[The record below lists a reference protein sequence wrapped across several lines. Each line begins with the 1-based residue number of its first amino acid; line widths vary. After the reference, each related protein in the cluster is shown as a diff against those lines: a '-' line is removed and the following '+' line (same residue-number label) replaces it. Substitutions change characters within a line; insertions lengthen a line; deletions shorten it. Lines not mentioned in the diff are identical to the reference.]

1 MDAVRQGGSSDP
13 LAAASTLAD
22 VGRVLKRVPFARA
35 ALTGILL
42 GLAILV
48 ARFSWTLPMT
58 SFGERVAFDVRS
70 LQAAL
75 YHPVAQDSRIL
86 LVPYTQGTQEA
97 TGKRSPLDRAI
108 LAKALVNLDKLDA
121 RAIGI
126 DILIDQPQPED
137 PQLLAAFR
145 ALHTPTWLA
154 YASAVHNGED
164 MQPWQQARLDALF
177 GSLRGTAVHPASI
190 HIDADGDNAMRSW
203 PDVAPDLPPFLPLAL
218 AGTPEARPYQ
228 GSIRYR
234 MPSDPERQVF
244 LSLPIDLFADP
255 ATAAAMA
262 DQVRG
267 RIVLIGGDLPDTD
280 RFVTPEGRLAQS
292 TSDFG
297 RQFRENISGLEVHAT
312 MLAQWLDGRTPA
324 PTGALGLWALALL
337 VVLAGAFTAMLDV
350 RGWIL
355 GLVLVGQ
362 LVFFVVTPFW
372 LQSIGVDT
380 RDLPAVGWVVA
391 WFIAFLS
398 TEAAVRALGSEQRKF
413 ASAALGKY
421 LPRDIA
427 AQILRDPEK
436 LTLTG
441 EKRPIF
447 ALFTDLEGFTR
458 LSHRLPAEQVAPLL
472 NDYLDGMCE
481 IVLRHGGTIDK
492 FVGDAIVALW
502 GAPIAREDDGAR
514 TAAAMLDMVAFA
526 REFSKEATDEDQPQL
541 GRTRVGVHYG
551 EAIVGNFGGR
561 DRFQYTALGDVMNA
575 AARLES
581 ANKALKTSGLISE
594 QARALSANDRFRPM
608 GRIILSGR
616 KTPIEVWEPAAN
628 LPEDQRA
635 HLAALWHR
643 FDNGDLAALAE
654 LQALTVHY
662 PDDAAFEFFVYR
674 LAQSGPGG
682 HFELRE
688 K

>member
-1 MDAVRQGGSSDP
+1 MDAVRQGGSPDP
-13 LAAASTLAD
+13 LGAASTLDD
-22 VGRVLKRVPFARA
+22 VRRTLRRVPLARL
-35 ALTGILL
+35 ALTLVLL
-42 GLAILV
+42 AMAVLV
-48 ARFSWTLPMT
+48 ARFSWTLPMS
-58 SFGERVAFDVRS
+58 SFAGRVAFDVRS

-75 YHPVAQDSRIL
+75 YHPAEQDERIL
-86 LVPYTQGTQEA
+86 LVTYTQATQEA

-108 LAKALVNLDKLDA
+108 LAKALRNLDQLGP
-121 RAIGI
+121 RAIGT

-137 PQLLAAFR
+137 PQLFASLR
-145 ALHTPTWLA
+145 AMRTPTWLA
-154 YASAVHNGED
+154 YASALHNGED
-164 MQPWQQARLDALF
+164 MQPWQQARLDGLF
-177 GSLRGTAVHPASI
+177 RSLRGTNVRPASI
-190 HIDADGDNAMRSW
+190 HIEADGDNAMRSW
-203 PDVAPDLPPFLPLAL
+203 PSFAPDLPPFLPLAL
-218 AGTPEARPYQ
+218 AGTPAARPYG

-234 MPSDPERQVF
+234 MPADPERQVF

-255 ATAAAMA
+255 AVATAMA
-262 DQVRG
+262 EQVRG
-267 RIVLIGGDLPDTD
+267 RIVLVGGDLPDSD
-280 RFVTPEGRLAQS
+280 RFVTPEGRLANPDS
-292 TSDFG
+292 VLG
-297 RQFRENISGLEVHAT
+297 RQFRENVPGLEVHAT
-312 MLAQWLDGRTPA
+312 MLAQWLDQRTPGS
-324 PTGALGLWALALL
+324 TGALGLWLLALL

-350 RGWIL
+350 RGSVL

-362 LVFFVVTPFW
+362 LAFFVATPFW
-372 LQSIGVDT
+372 LQTIGVDT

-391 WFIAFLS
+391 WFVAFLS
-398 TEAAVRALGSEQRKF
+398 TEAAVRALTSEQRRF

-502 GAPIAREDDGAR
+502 GAPIAREDDAER
-514 TAAAMLDMVAFA
+514 VTAAMLDMVAFA
-526 REFSKEATDEDQPQL
+526 RDFSSGGDEEHPRL

-581 ANKALKTSGLISE
+581 ANKALKTTGLISE
-594 QARALSANDRFRPM
+594 QALAPSGSTLFRPM
-608 GRIILSGR
+608 GRIVLSGR
-616 KTPIEVWEPAAN
+616 PTPIVVWEPAAH
-628 LPEDQRA
+628 LPESERERLARLWTAYDQGDQFA
-635 HLAALWHR
+635 LAAL
-643 FDNGDLAALAE
+643 
-654 LQALTVHY
+654 QSLTSHY
-662 PDDAAFEFFVYR
+662 ADDAAFEFFVYR

-682 HFELRE
+682 HFELQE

>member
-13 LAAASTLAD
+13 LGSASNLED
-22 VGRVLKRVPFARA
+22 VGRTLKRVPVVRV
-35 ALTGILL
+35 ALTALLL
-42 GLAILV
+42 GIAVLV

-58 SFGERVAFDVRS
+58 SFAERVAFDVRS

-75 YHPVAQDSRIL
+75 YHPAKQDSRIL
-86 LVPYTQGTQEA
+86 LVPYTQATQEA

-108 LAKALVNLDKLDA
+108 LAKALVNLDRLHP

-126 DILIDQPQPED
+126 DILIDQPQPDD

-145 ALHTPTWLA
+145 TLRTPTWLA
-154 YASAVHNGED
+154 YASAEHNGDD
-164 MQPWQQARLDALF
+164 MQPWQQTRLDALF
-177 GSLRGTAVHPASI
+177 KSLRGTQVRPASI
-190 HIDADGDNAMRSW
+190 HIDADGDNAMRNW
-203 PDVAPDLPPFLPLAL
+203 PIVSPDLPPFLPLAL
-218 AGTPEARPYQ
+218 AGTPNAQPYQ

-234 MPSDPERQVF
+234 MPADPERQVF

-255 ATAAAMA
+255 ATASAMA

-267 RIVLIGGDLPDTD
+267 RIVMIGGDLPDSD
-280 RFVTPEGRLAQS
+280 RFVTPEGRLANS
-292 TSDFG
+292 SSALG

-312 MLAQWLDGRTPA
+312 MLAQWLDGRTPV
-324 PTGALGLWALALL
+324 PTGSLALWALAWL
-337 VVLAGAFTAMLDV
+337 VVLAGGFTAMLDV
-350 RGWIL
+350 TGWKL

-372 LQSIGVDT
+372 LQTIGVDT
-380 RDLPAVGWVVA
+380 RDLPAVGWIVA
-391 WFIAFLS
+391 WFIAFLT
-398 TEAAVRALGSEQRKF
+398 TEAAVRVLSSEQRRF
-413 ASAALGKY
+413 ATAALGKY

-436 LTLTG
+436 LTLSG

-458 LSHRLPAEQVAPLL
+458 LSHQIPAEQVAPLL

-502 GAPIAREDDGAR
+502 GAPIAREDDGDR
-514 TAAAMLDMVAFA
+514 VAAAMLDMVVFA
-526 REFSKEATDEDQPQL
+526 REFSGGDGNDDQPRL
-541 GRTRVGVHYG
+541 GQTRVGVHHG

-581 ANKALKTSGLISE
+581 ANKALKTCGLISE
-594 QARALSANDRFRPM
+594 QARSLGGSDLFRPM
-608 GRIILSGR
+608 GRIVLSGR
-616 KTPIEVWEPAAN
+616 ATPLEVWEPAAQMPAEERER
-628 LPEDQRA
+628 LT
-635 HLAALWHR
+635 ALWSR
-643 FDNGDLAALAE
+643 FDGGDLAALEE
-654 LQALTVHY
+654 LQSLTSHY
-662 PDDAAFEFFVYR
+662 PDDAAFQFFVYR

-682 HFELRE
+682 FFELRE